1 MVIQQ
6 AGEAGVRGM
15 TYDEYSLLPDDGK
28 RYQVIE
34 GELIVSPSSNFRHQ
48 DTVWNL
54 GQLMRVYAKEHN
66 LGVVVGAP
74 MDVILEPNTIVQPDL
89 LFIHRDNLE
98 IIGDVIEG
106 APDLC
111 IEVLSHSTGLHD
123 RYTKKAVYA
132 RCGVREYWIVDPVG
146 ASVSMF
152 ELNGDT
158 YTTRVEASGDAM
170 VTSNVL
176 TGFQITA
183 RSLFA

>member
-1 MVIQQ
+1 MVIQR
-6 AGEAGVRGM
+6 ADVRGM

-34 GELIVSPSSNFRHQ
+34 GELVVSPSPNFRHQ
-48 DTVWNL
+48 NTVWRL
-54 GQLMRVYAKEHN
+54 GKLLREFAETNQLD
-66 LGVVVGAP
+66 VVVGAP
-74 MDVILEPNTIVQPDL
+74 MDIILEPNTIVQPDL
-89 LFIHRDNLE
+89 LFIHRDNME

-132 RCGVREYWIVDPVG
+132 RCGVQEYWIVDPVG
-146 ASVSMF
+146 ASVSVF

-158 YTTRVEASGDAM
+158 YTTRVEATGDDQ
-170 VTSNVL
+170 VTSAVL
-176 TGFQITA
+176 TGFQIIA
-183 RSLFA
+183 RSVFA